1 MYLAEVRTPDGLTHK
16 QAIKL
21 MHADLELDEDLAARA
36 RDEARL
42 MSQLHHDH
50 VVAVHALTRLEDR
63 WAVFMEYV
71 QGIDAGAL
79 LGAAE
84 GGLPPR
90 VAVAMIER
98 ACAAL
103 DAAWNQPSPDTGRP
117 LRVVHRDLKPA
128 NLMLSV
134 EGSLKVMD
142 FGVARADFDR
152 EAHTQSTQYG
162 TGRYM
167 APERW
172 LHIRAE
178 HPSDVYAL
186 GVTLYEMLTGLRFE
200 RMPLAPVNFERKL
213 DEMLAC
219 ITPEQDPA
227 GEVTRILRGMLAF
240 EEEARPSAAQ
250 AMDALDQA
258 AEDLSGPS
266 LRRYARAVVPPLLK
280 ERQRELLS
288 DSVVWPGG
296 GPITPT
302 PGSRP
307 ASNSLNSG
315 PTAETRAEPNTPA
328 QPAAAAA
335 PPAAPQEG
343 SGPELSPPSE
353 EGEPERSLVLPAIG
367 GVGLGLALIAGGLA
381 WMLREP
387 PELETPPAPT
397 VNIAEVTP
405 EAPEATPELVPE
417 PEPETERAPEAEPEP
432 PSEPKPASVR
442 ASGGTGRSG
451 TTSSSGKGSTPTG
464 SGSTEV
470 APVQE
475 DPVEPVRVVVPKEQP
490 AETEAK
496 VPVKVKL
503 FADPIGGSVSY
514 KGQTVKPYGAISLEP
529 GPHTLTWRW
538 EDGVTLT
545 CTVQASAGKT
555 LKFDKHLEKC
565 K

>member
-1 MYLAEVRTPDGLTHK
+1 MRTPDGLMHK

-50 VVAVHALTRLEDR
+50 VVAVHALTKLEDR

-79 LGAAE
+79 LASSE
-84 GGLPPR
+84 GGLPPK

-178 HPSDVYAL
+178 HASDVYAL
-186 GVTLYEMLTGLRFE
+186 GVTLYEMLSGLRFE
-200 RMPLAPVNFERKL
+200 RMPLAPSNFNRKL
-213 DEMLAC
+213 EEMLAA
-219 ITPEQDPA
+219 IPPQQDPE
-227 GEVTRILRGMLAF
+227 GRVTQVLRGMLAF
-240 EEEARPSAAQ
+240 EEEDRPSAAQ
-250 AMDALDQA
+250 AMDALDEL
-258 AEDLSGPS
+258 AEGLSGPS

-280 ERQRELLS
+280 DRQQELLA

-296 GPITPT
+296 SPITPT
-302 PGSRP
+302 PGVSP
-307 ASNSLNSG
+307 VSVSTANSG
-315 PTAETRAEPNTPA
+315 PTDETRPEPSIPVQAPVVAEKL
-328 QPAAAAA
+328 
-335 PPAAPQEG
+335 
-343 SGPELSPPSE
+343 SGPAFFQDSE
-353 EGEPERSLVLPAIG
+353 AVDEPQRSLLLPAIG
-367 GVGLGLALIAGGLA
+367 GIGLGLALVAGALF
-381 WMLREP
+381 WLMSEPELQVEP
-387 PELETPPAPT
+387 PPT
-397 VNIAEVTP
+397 VNIAEVI
-405 EAPEATPELVPE
+405 PE
-417 PEPETERAPEAEPEP
+417 PEPEAPEVVEAAPVVLEEP
-432 PSEPKPASVR
+432 PTADIVKAKTSTRDRDKTTETRPPKASVP
-442 ASGGTGRSG
+442 SDPPPEETKPE
-451 TTSSSGKGSTPTG
+451 TSTVVIPKAQPA
-464 SGSTEV
+464 
-470 APVQE
+470 APV
-475 DPVEPVRVVVPKEQP
+475 
-490 AETEAK
+490 AK
-496 VPVKVKL
+496 VRFDVL
-503 FADPIGGSVSY
+503 ITADPMNGSVSY
-514 KGQTVKPYGAISLEP
+514 KGQNAIPLSTLSLEE
-529 GPHTLTWRW
+529 GTHTLTWRW
-538 EDGVTLT
+538 DD
-545 CTVQASAGKT
+545 GKT
-555 LKFDKHLEKC
+555 LSCSVRAAEGKKVKFDYSSEKC

>member
-1 MYLAEVRTPDGLTHK
+1 MHK
-16 QAIKL
+16 QAVKL

-50 VVAVHALTRLEDR
+50 VVAVHALTKLEDR

-79 LGAAE
+79 LASSS
-84 GGLPPR
+84 GGLPPK

-152 EAHTQSTQYG
+152 EAQTQSTQYG

-178 HPSDVYAL
+178 HASDVYAL
-186 GVTLYEMLTGLRFE
+186 GVTLYEMLSGLRFE
-200 RMPLAPVNFERKL
+200 RMPLAPANFEKKL
-213 DEMLAC
+213 EEMLAA
-219 ITPEQDPA
+219 IPAQQDPQ
-227 GEVTRILRGMLAF
+227 GRVTQVLRGMLAF

-250 AMDALDQA
+250 AMDALDEL
-258 AEDLSGPS
+258 AEGLSGPS

-280 ERQRELLS
+280 ERQQELLN
-288 DSVVWPGG
+288 DSVVWPGD

-302 PGSRP
+302 PGANSP
-307 ASNSLNSG
+307 AAAANSG
-315 PTAETRAEPNTPA
+315 PTAETRAEPSNPIAVAPA
-328 QPAAAAA
+328 
-335 PPAAPQEG
+335 EKI
-343 SGPELSPPSE
+343 SGPEFFQDSQAEPRSE
-353 EGEPERSLVLPAIG
+353 KSLLLPAIG
-367 GVGLGLALIAGGLA
+367 GIGLGLALVAGALFWVAGDNSQT
-381 WMLREP
+381 EP
-387 PELETPPAPT
+387 
-397 VNIAEVTP
+397 
-405 EAPEATPELVPE
+405 ATPVDVAEFLSE
-417 PEPETERAPEAEPEP
+417 PEPEVVLVEPPTAEAAQPEPEAETEPAPRQSRRSPKDVKPDPKPVGSSGDPVVNEPEP
-432 PSEPKPASVR
+432 EKQTLV
-442 ASGGTGRSG
+442 
-451 TTSSSGKGSTPTG
+451 
-464 SGSTEV
+464 
-470 APVQE
+470 VQ
-475 DPVEPVRVVVPKEQP
+475 KEQP
-490 AETEAK
+490 KAPVAK
-496 VPVKVKL
+496 ERFNVKVS
-503 FADPIGGSVSY
+503 ADPLNGAVSY
-514 KGQTVKPYGAISLEP
+514 RGQSAGIFGTLTLEE
-529 GPHTLTWRW
+529 GTHSLTWRW
-538 EDGVTLT
+538 DDGTTLN
-545 CTVQASAGKT
+545 CSVRAAEGKQV
-555 LKFDKHLEKC
+555 KFDMKSEKC

>member
-1 MYLAEVRTPDGLTHK
+1 MHK

-50 VVAVHALTRLEDR
+50 VVAVHALTKLEDR

-79 LGAAE
+79 LASCE
-84 GGLPPR
+84 GGLPPK

-152 EAHTQSTQYG
+152 EAQTQSTQYG

-178 HPSDVYAL
+178 HASDVYAL
-186 GVTLYEMLTGLRFE
+186 GVTLYEMLSGLRFE
-200 RMPLAPVNFERKL
+200 RMPLAPANFDRKL
-213 DEMLAC
+213 EEMLAA
-219 ITPEQDPA
+219 IPPQQDPQGRVA
-227 GEVTRILRGMLAF
+227 QVLRGMLAF

-250 AMDALDQA
+250 AMDALDEL
-258 AEDLSGPS
+258 AEGLSGPS

-280 ERQRELLS
+280 ARQQELLA

-296 GPITPT
+296 SPITPT
-302 PGSRP
+302 PGVPNPVS
-307 ASNSLNSG
+307 AANSG
-315 PTAETRAEPNTPA
+315 PTAETRAEPSNPIVAPA
-328 QPAAAAA
+328 P
-335 PPAAPQEG
+335 EKI
-343 SGPELSPPSE
+343 SGPEFFQDSE
-353 EGEPERSLVLPAIG
+353 TVEEPEKSLLLPAIG
-367 GVGLGLALIAGGLA
+367 GIGLGLALVAGGLFWLA
-381 WMLREP
+381 GDKTEP
-387 PELETPPAPT
+387 QPEPT
-397 VNIAEVTP
+397 VDVAQIT
-405 EAPEATPELVPE
+405 E
-417 PEPETERAPEAEPEP
+417 PVPEAEPEEQLVEP
-432 PSEPKPASVR
+432 TPELELEPEVAEVAEPKRGRGPKGN
-442 ASGGTGRSG
+442 GGKTADPPPVDSPRD
-451 TTSSSGKGSTPTG
+451 P
-464 SGSTEV
+464 V
-470 APVQE
+470 VQE
-475 DPVEPVRVVVPKEQP
+475 PEPEKQTLVVEKEQP
-490 AETEAK
+490 KAPVAK
-496 VPVKVKL
+496 ERFNVK
-503 FADPIGGSVSY
+503 FSADPMNGSVSY
-514 KGQTVKPYGAISLEP
+514 KGQSAGIFETLPLEE
-529 GPHTLTWRW
+529 GTHTLTWRW
-538 EDGVTLT
+538 EDG
-545 CTVQASAGKT
+545 KT
-555 LKFDKHLEKC
+555 LSCSVRAAEGKQVKFDSNSEKC

>member
-1 MYLAEVRTPDGLTHK
+1 MHK

-50 VVAVHALTRLEDR
+50 VVAVHALTKLEDR

-79 LGAAE
+79 LASCE
-84 GGLPPR
+84 GGLPPK

-152 EAHTQSTQYG
+152 EAQTQSTQYG

-178 HPSDVYAL
+178 HASDVYAL
-186 GVTLYEMLTGLRFE
+186 GVTLFEMLSGLRFE
-200 RMPLAPVNFERKL
+200 RMPLAPANFDRKL
-213 DEMLAC
+213 EEMLAA
-219 ITPEQDPA
+219 IPPQQDPH
-227 GEVTRILRGMLAF
+227 GRVTQVLRGMLAF

-250 AMDALDQA
+250 AMDALDEL
-258 AEDLSGPS
+258 AEGLSGPS

-280 ERQRELLS
+280 ERQKELLN

-296 GPITPT
+296 SPITPT
-302 PGSRP
+302 PGVPSSVS
-307 ASNSLNSG
+307 AVNSG
-315 PTAETRAEPNTPA
+315 PAAETQAEPSNPIVAPA
-328 QPAAAAA
+328 P
-335 PPAAPQEG
+335 EKI
-343 SGPELSPPSE
+343 SGPEFFQDSE
-353 EGEPERSLVLPAIG
+353 PMDEPEKSLLLPAIG
-367 GVGLGLALIAGGLA
+367 GIGLGLALVAGGLFWLA
-381 WMLREP
+381 GDKIEP
-387 PELETPPAPT
+387 ESAPI
-397 VNIAEVTP
+397 VDVAEVTEP
-405 EAPEATPELVPE
+405 APE
-417 PEPETERAPEAEPEP
+417 PEPELLVEPTPELQLEPEVAEVAEPKPERGRQGKTADPPPADSPSDLMVLEPEP
-432 PSEPKPASVR
+432 EKQTLV
-442 ASGGTGRSG
+442 
-451 TTSSSGKGSTPTG
+451 
-464 SGSTEV
+464 
-470 APVQE
+470 
-475 DPVEPVRVVVPKEQP
+475 VEKEQP
-490 AETEAK
+490 KAPVAK
-496 VPVKVKL
+496 ALFDVK
-503 FADPIGGSVSY
+503 FSADPMNGTVSY
-514 KGQTVKPYGAISLEP
+514 NGQSAGIFETLSLEE
-529 GPHTLTWRW
+529 GSHSLTWRW
-538 EDGVTLT
+538 DD
-545 CTVQASAGKT
+545 GKT
-555 LKFDKHLEKC
+555 LKCSVRAAEGKQVKFDSNSEKC

>member
-21 MHADLELDEDLAARA
+21 MHADLELDADLAARA

-79 LGAAE
+79 LSAAQ

-172 LHIRAE
+172 LHVRAE

-200 RMPLAPVNFERKL
+200 RMPLAPANFERKL
-213 DEMLAC
+213 EEMLAC
-219 ITPEQDPA
+219 ITPAQDPA

-258 AEDLSGPS
+258 AEGLSGPS

-280 ERQRELLS
+280 ERQQELLS

-302 PGSRP
+302 PGARSAA

-315 PTAETRAEPNTPA
+315 PTAETRAEPNTPT
-328 QPAAAAA
+328 PAPEQIAA
-335 PPAAPQEG
+335 PAV
-343 SGPELSPPSE
+343 PPSE
-353 EGEPERSLVLPAIG
+353 AVEPERSLLWPAVG
-367 GVGLGLALIAGGLA
+367 GIGLGLVLVAGGVA
-381 WMLREP
+381 WMLRGGPERVPEPAPDPTVAEVLPDPVTPPEPQPEAVEP
-387 PELETPPAPT
+387 PEEQEPL
-397 VNIAEVTP
+397 V
-405 EAPEATPELVPE
+405 EAPPSPQPGGDQRQSRPTTGRKTATPSGSGSSGSTTSSEPVPE
-417 PEPETERAPEAEPEP
+417 PTVVVVPVEKPVNV
-432 PSEPKPASVR
+432 EPKP
-442 ASGGTGRSG
+442 T
-451 TTSSSGKGSTPTG
+451 
-464 SGSTEV
+464 
-470 APVQE
+470 
-475 DPVEPVRVVVPKEQP
+475 VE
-490 AETEAK
+490 
-496 VPVKVKL
+496 VKVS
-503 FADPIGGSVSY
+503 ADPIGGAVSY
-514 KGQTVKPYGAISLEP
+514 KGQTAGPFEYLSLEQ
-529 GPHTLTWRW
+529 GAHTLTWRW
-538 EDGVTLT
+538 DDGQTLT

-555 LKFDKHLEKC
+555 LKFDRVSEKC